1 MRFAPFLI
9 FLLPFYSYSQRGLT
23 WANFKEKAPNDEL
36 TVAARSY
43 TALGYASEDS
53 EGMHKSR
60 VFAQF
65 LSNLSWV
72 RIKSSE
78 VLAHENCHWQICLL
92 QAALCNKDLKCFQGR
107 RSESSRPEH
116 DIYQFYQHEVD
127 RLNEAFDK
135 ETDHGLNKETEEKW
149 EKSIALQLKQ
159 LQ

>member
-1 MRFAPFLI
+1 MRIAQLLI
-9 FLLPFYSYSQRGLT
+9 LLLPFYSYSQRELT

-60 VFAQF
+60 VSAQF
-65 LSNLSWV
+65 LSNLSWARV
-72 RIKSSE
+72 KSSE

-92 QAALCNKDLKCFQGR
+92 QAALCNQDLKCFQGR
-107 RSESSRPEH
+107 QCESSRPEF

-135 ETDHGLNKETEEKW
+135 ETNHGLNKEAEKEW
-149 EKSIALQLKQ
+149 EKRIEARLKS
-159 LQ
+159 L